1 MDNKI
6 ITISTMANGGIK
18 SVVENYEKT
27 NLFNDFE
34 HEWLCSHIEGS
45 LLTRIYIFLKCL
57 FFLSIALI
65 KGGSLFHIHMAM
77 KGSFFRKMILVSFI
91 KTFNRKVILHLHG
104 SEFEVFYNN
113 RNSFIKRRIK
123 NTFLKADVVIVL
135 SESWKKFIQSV
146 SNTINVIVVPNFVEP
161 IPKQIRTEL
170 TNEITFIFLGALGK
184 RKGIYDLLPAFK
196 ELLIEQPNAKLIVC
210 GDGELEQ
217 VKELA
222 STLGINNSVK
232 FPGWVNGEEKTKLLN
247 KADII
252 VLPSYNEGL
261 PMVILEAMSL
271 GKCVI
276 STFVGG
282 IPEAINS
289 HENGI
294 LIEAGDIRN
303 LTSAMKYACGKD
315 ERERLGVAGLATY
328 NKYFSPSIIIPKIHS
343 IYRSLYEK

>member
-18 SVVENYEKT
+18 SVVENYEQT

-34 HEWLCSHIEGS
+34 HEWICSHVEGS
-45 LLTRIYIFLKCL
+45 LLSRVYIFLKCI
-57 FFLSIALI
+57 FFLSIALF
-65 KGGSLFHIHMAM
+65 KGVNLFHIHMAM
-77 KGSFFRKMILVSFI
+77 KGSFFRKMILVTFI

-104 SEFEVFYNN
+104 SEFELFYNN
-113 RNSFIKRRIK
+113 RNTFIQRMIK

-135 SESWKKFIQSV
+135 SESWKKFIQGV

-161 IPKQIRTEL
+161 ISKKSSTEI
-170 TNEITFIFLGALGK
+170 TSNTTFIFLGALGK

-196 ELLIEQPNAKLIVC
+196 DLLKEQPNAKLIVC
-210 GDGELEQ
+210 GDGELIQ
-217 VKELA
+217 VKKLA
-222 STLGINNSVK
+222 EILGINNAVE
-232 FPGWVNGEEKTKLLN
+232 FPGWVNGEEKTRLLN
-247 KADII
+247 KADVLI
-252 VLPSYNEGL
+252 LPSYNEGL

-282 IPEAINS
+282 IPEAIHNN
-289 HENGI
+289 ENGI
-294 LIEAGDIRN
+294 LIKAGDIPN
-303 LTSAMKYACGKD
+303 LTLAMQAACLEDK
-315 ERERLGVAGLATY
+315 RKRLGLAGLATY
-328 NKYFSPSIIIPKIHS
+328 NEYFSPSVIIPKIQN